1 MLKGN
6 FVLVGITF
14 VFSARDYFIFIYV
27 SNLYQDQWHKIGNA
41 GIWSFEQIWDL

>member
-27 SNLYQDQWHKIGNA
+27 CF
-41 GIWSFEQIWDL
+41 WSQKSTVHLLLERWSVLERLK